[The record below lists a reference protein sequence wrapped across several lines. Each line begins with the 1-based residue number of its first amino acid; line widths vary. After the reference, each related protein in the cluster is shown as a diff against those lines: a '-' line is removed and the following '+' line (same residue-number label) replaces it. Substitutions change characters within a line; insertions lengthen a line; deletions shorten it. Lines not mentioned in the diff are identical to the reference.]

1 MQINNNPNVSF
12 KAIHAQTS
20 KMTTVQKKLADNLTN
35 LISYSDSYM
44 KASNA
49 NIDVCLLPVGVS
61 KLKAIFLD
69 SKSEGFVRTAKDNLV
84 TVTSKA
90 KENCFL
96 TADRIMYKL
105 DEITSGKYKIED
117 FDVFKINS
125 GKTDK
130 AELFKILE
138 PEEIDASRN
147 VVDVYKQGL

>member
-20 KMTTVQKKLADNLTN
+20 KMTTAQRKLTDNITK

-44 KASNA
+44 KASDA
-49 NIDVCLLPVGVS
+49 NIDVCLFPEGMS

-69 SKSEGFVRTAKDNLV
+69 SKTEGFVRTAKDNLV
-84 TVTSKA
+84 TVTSKT

-96 TADRIMYKL
+96 TADRIMEKL
-105 DEITSGKYKIED
+105 DEITNGKYKLED
-117 FDVFKINS
+117 YDVLKINS

-130 AELFKILE
+130 AELFKKLK
-138 PEEIDASRN
+138 PEEIDASIN
-147 VVDVYKQGL
+147 IVDMYKQGL